1 MRKLKSTVIVFILGI
16 FFATVNAQEFSE
28 LKDIWGY
35 LEVNGTMKQ
44 YSDAYDELLNLM
56 ERQFPKSD
64 RNGNGWLYLERNK
77 TKALNE
83 MKDLLAPIYLQHF
96 TLDEIKQM
104 RQFYESDPGKQLVTD
119 RGGLTE
125 SQITEVDAFFN
136 STLGE
141 KLKQKQAVLTT
152 EIEAASEYWSKD
164 LYQTAALLLKE

>member
-1 MRKLKSTVIVFILGI
+1 MRKFKSTAIVFILGV
-16 FFATVNAQEFSE
+16 FFSVINAQEFSE
-28 LKDIWGY
+28 LKDVWGY

-96 TLDEIKQM
+96 SIEEIAQM
-104 RQFYESDPGKQLVTD
+104 KAFYESDSGKQLVTD
-119 RGGLTE
+119 KSGLSTGQKE
-125 SQITEVDAFFN
+125 QVDAFFG
-136 STLGE
+136 SVLGE
-141 KLKQKQAVLTT
+141 KLKQKQSALTL